1 MKSAPTVKTDPVLEA
16 IAKALFGIDTV
27 PAEYR
32 PRMIK
37 NAARAAKKAAQKASG
52 CLNCKAKD
60 TDLCAPDKCS
70 NCPPWPDCSEPDD
83 RWPNYINACLRDIK
97 RFRKQMIDP
106 AG

>member
-37 NAARAAKKAAQKASG
+37 NAARAARDAA
-52 CLNCKAKD
+52 
-60 TDLCAPDKCS
+60 
-70 NCPPWPDCSEPDD
+70 
-83 RWPNYINACLRDIK
+83 
-97 RFRKQMIDP
+97 RKELADATADERRPTMVNISK
-106 AG
+106 